1 MSHLRIAK
9 ELIAYQTDG
18 FKDRLIALFE
28 ELYKESTPY
37 EAQASKTHAE
47 IEAQLFKRFG
57 LKIVFTVDTEDP
69 PMTIPVMANPNHVL
83 SILQKA
89 GLYHEQE
96 SSFIKA
102 LNNAPKVTGTVDLK
116 NAKVGGAYSK
126 IDMPIMFSFSFMR
139 LTFSPAE
146 AVAILLH
153 EVGHCF
159 LAFEFMFRTY
169 RASQLLAAL
178 HQVKTGRDSSLR
190 YEFAVQGVAERLTK
204 EGFIESPKELEALVA
219 VKNDAVTVSVV
230 YTRVWSKLAND
241 FGSNPATAPNFEALS
256 DNFSLRFGMGK
267 ELASGLAKLLVL
279 RPEGFM
285 SSLLYIVSSF
295 SLAGA
300 FGSVL
305 VSLTGAVLM
314 GVVGVAVICALSFFL
329 GGYSDI
335 GFSQTAV
342 YDNDVERIQRI
353 QRGVVTALKNP
364 KLDSK
369 SRQSLTAQALEIDK
383 MVKGKADVSTVWDDL
398 ANIAFT
404 SRRDAKAVFKLERD
418 IEALASSNLFVGAS
432 LLKNAA

>member
-1 MSHLRIAK
+1 
-9 ELIAYQTDG
+9 
-18 FKDRLIALFE
+18 
-28 ELYKESTPY
+28 
-37 EAQASKTHAE
+37 
-47 IEAQLFKRFG
+47 
-57 LKIVFTVDTEDP
+57 
-69 PMTIPVMANPNHVL
+69 
-83 SILQKA
+83 
-89 GLYHEQE
+89 
-96 SSFIKA
+96 
-102 LNNAPKVTGTVDLK
+102 
-116 NAKVGGAYSK
+116 
-126 IDMPIMFSFSFMR
+126 
-139 LTFSPAE
+139 
-146 AVAILLH
+146 
-153 EVGHCF
+153 
-159 LAFEFMFRTY
+159 
-169 RASQLLAAL
+169 
-178 HQVKTGRDSSLR
+178 
-190 YEFAVQGVAERLTK
+190 
-204 EGFIESPKELEALVA
+204 
-219 VKNDAVTVSVV
+219 
-230 YTRVWSKLAND
+230 
-241 FGSNPATAPNFEALS
+241 
-256 DNFSLRFGMGK
+256 
-267 ELASGLAKLLVL
+267 
-279 RPEGFM
+279 M

-295 SLAGA
+295 SLAGV